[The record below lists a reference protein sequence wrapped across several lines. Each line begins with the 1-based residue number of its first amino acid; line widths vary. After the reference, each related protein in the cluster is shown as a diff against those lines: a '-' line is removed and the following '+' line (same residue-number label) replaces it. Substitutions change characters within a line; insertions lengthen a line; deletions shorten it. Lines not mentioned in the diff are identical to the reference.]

1 MFLFVSNASLVCLC
15 RWLISHGL
23 RLAAMDTLES
33 PEVLETFGKVVE
45 CAVERGQAQAIEELH
60 EAKMLTVA
68 LAEVPGYKADAYD
81 ELVKAMEGMKLF
93 ELPHIARLERDQD
106 YPIKLIME
114 GLTLGRHILEDAEA
128 QSDYF
133 LKPDESQLQVPV
145 FAQPRD
151 ILNPFV
157 LEKEVPLKEVL
168 ELHAE
173 RAAKKKG
180 VKGKAI
186 LCGVGVAH
194 IPRSDGVAVS
204 VATVSPKDALLL
216 RKLQEAGS
224 SVAPEHSPEHRH
236 SV

>member
-1 MFLFVSNASLVCLC
+1 MC

-23 RLAAMDTLES
+23 RLAAMGTLES
-33 PEVLETFGKVVE
+33 PEVVETFGKVVQ
-45 CAVERGQAQAIEELH
+45 CAVERGRAQAMKELH
-60 EAKMLTVA
+60 EAKLLTVA
-68 LAEVPGYKADAYD
+68 LAEVPSYNADAYD
-81 ELVKAMEGMKLF
+81 ELMKTMEGMKLH
-93 ELPHIARLERDQD
+93 ELPHITRLERDQD

-114 GLTLGRHILEDAEA
+114 GLTLERHILEDAET
-128 QSDYF
+128 QPDFF
-133 LKPDESQLQVPV
+133 LKPNESQLQVPV

-151 ILNPFV
+151 ILNPFF

-186 LCGVGVAH
+186 LCGMGATH

-216 RKLQEAGS
+216 RKLQQAGS
-224 SVAPEHSPEHRH
+224 SASPEHCPEHRH

>member
-1 MFLFVSNASLVCLC
+1 M
-15 RWLISHGL
+15 G
-23 RLAAMDTLES
+23 TLES
-33 PEVLETFGKVVE
+33 PEVVGAFGKVVE
-45 CAVERGQAQAIEELH
+45 CVMERGRAQAVEELH
-60 EAKMLTVA
+60 KAKMLTVSV
-68 LAEVPGYKADAYD
+68 AEVPGYKADTYD
-81 ELVKAMEGMKLF
+81 ELVKAMEGMKLL
-93 ELPHIARLERDQD
+93 ELPHIARLECDQD

-128 QSDYF
+128 QPDYF

-151 ILNPFV
+151 ILNPFT
-157 LEKEVPLKEVL
+157 LEKEVSLKEVL
-168 ELHAE
+168 KAHLE

-194 IPRSDGVAVS
+194 IPRSDGVPVS

-216 RKLQEAGS
+216 RKLQEARS
-224 SVAPEHSPEHRH
+224 SAERERSPGHPH